1 MEKAAKKHYE
11 LIEKIK
17 SWNYAKKGYMQAV
30 NIGFIFKAVTKYP
43 NVAKYKMY
51 GSYDYIPIY
60 FNSSTE

>member
-1 MEKAAKKHYE
+1 
-11 LIEKIK
+11 
-17 SWNYAKKGYMQAV
+17 MQAV